1 MKKDFSMISEKIC
14 LKVKF
19 ERIKRN
25 LSQEQLAFKANVNKN
40 TIWKIETG
48 KASPTIETLEKIANA
63 FGMNFLDLIDVSKID
78 L

>member
-48 KASPTIETLEKIANA
+48 KVSPSIETLEKIANA

>member
-1 MKKDFSMISEKIC
+1 MNANYSVINKKIC

-19 ERIKRN
+19 ERLKKS
-25 LSQEQLAFKANVNKN
+25 LSQEELAFIAGLNKN

-48 KASPTIETLEKIANA
+48 RVSPTIETLEKIANA
-63 FGMNFLDLIDVSKID
+63 LEIDFNTLTDVSKVE

>member
-48 KASPTIETLEKIANA
+48 KVSPTIETLEKIANA

>member
-1 MKKDFSMISEKIC
+1 MNNEFSVISDKIC
-14 LKVKF
+14 LKIKF

-48 KASPTIETLEKIANA
+48 KVSPTIETLGKIANA
-63 FGMNFLDLIDVSKID
+63 LEMEFSELIDVSKIN

>member
-1 MKKDFSMISEKIC
+1 MNNEFSVISDKIC

-48 KASPTIETLEKIANA
+48 KVSPTIETLEKIANA

>member
-1 MKKDFSMISEKIC
+1 MNNEFSVINDKIC

-48 KASPTIETLEKIANA
+48 KVSPTIETLGKIANA
-63 FGMNFLDLIDVSKID
+63 LEMEFSELIDVSKIN

>member
-1 MKKDFSMISEKIC
+1 MKKDFSMVSEKIC

-48 KASPTIETLEKIANA
+48 KVSPTIETLEKIANA

>member
-40 TIWKIETG
+40 TIWKIETR
-48 KASPTIETLEKIANA
+48 KVSPTIETLEKIARA
-63 FGMNFLDLIDVSKID
+63 LEVEFLELIDVSRIE